1 MNFRKRLRDE
11 IEYRGIYIK
20 ELANEA
26 QIPLRTLETYLG
38 PRESIPSADIAV
50 RIAKVLGVT
59 VEYLVTGED
68 TGEEN
73 YGFSKYLPFKKLL
86 DDLLILPESTI
97 ETIYTMVH
105 AAAELEQQKKKKTSV
120 G

>member
-59 VEYLVTGED
+59 VEYLVTGE
-68 TGEEN
+68 EN
-73 YGFSKYLPFKKLL
+73 YEFSKYLPFKKLL